1 MRGSV
6 ERFMAAAWDRTLVGK
21 IPINIYVL
29 AAADGLIGDYQLLHA
44 DISGGYLAISPHGKY
59 WYVC

>member
-1 MRGSV
+1 MCDTV
-6 ERFMAAAWDRTLVGK
+6 CVGK
-21 IPINIYVL
+21 IPINILVL
-29 AAADGLIGDYQLLHA
+29 VTADGLIGDYQLLHA

>member
-1 MRGSV
+1 MIQTVVLG
-6 ERFMAAAWDRTLVGK
+6 ALTYYVGK

>member
-1 MRGSV
+1 MVRRSS
-6 ERFMAAAWDRTLVGK
+6 FAKPQDSVGK

-59 WYVC
+59 WYVR